1 MKGVSRIKVK
11 TDGESRAVVRGRLS
25 QLYGSRQ
32 RSIFGLPEIIG
43 LAAAGLLL
51 LAALVSYFYFLLPAR
66 SRLQRAGEDR
76 TKLQNELRVATEG
89 QKLNESTQASVE
101 EIVQSLQDFETRH
114 LVSRNEAG
122 TAVIEELNGLIRR
135 NNLRITTGVSFTQFD
150 TVAETPAGRQPQRAP
165 VTTGAVR
172 PLQDVFPGV
181 GVSLTVEGRY
191 ESLRRFIRDV
201 EADSR
206 FIVVNAVEL
215 EGITDPNAAR
225 AAAEALGAQPPPAAD
240 GSTPASPAA
249 RGATLVSLKLNMAA
263 YFRRLNPTAPSLFD
277 NTNGTP

>member
-1 MKGVSRIKVK
+1 MKRMSKITVRENAAS
-11 TDGESRAVVRGRLS
+11 SPAVVRARLN
-25 QLYGSRQ
+25 QLYGSRR

-66 SRLQRAGEDR
+66 SRLQQAGEDR

-101 EIVQSLQDFETRH
+101 EIIGSLQDFEARN

-122 TAVIEELNGLIRR
+122 TAVIEELNTLIRR
-135 NNLRITTGVSFTQFD
+135 NALRITTGVSFTQFD
-150 TVAETPAGRQPQRAP
+150 VAATTNAPAGQGQQRAP

-172 PLQDVFPGV
+172 PIQDVFPGV

-191 ESLRRFIRDV
+191 ENLRHFIRDV
-201 EADSR
+201 EADRR
-206 FIVVNAVEL
+206 FIVINAVEL
-215 EGITDPNAAR
+215 EGITDTNATR
-225 AAAEALGAQPPPAAD
+225 AAVGVP
-240 GSTPASPAA
+240 GASPALPSA

-263 YFRRLNPTAPSLFD
+263 YFRRLSEAPAYSA
-277 NTNGTP
+277 TESAR